1 MEFKP
6 VRKNILIAQV
16 ERAKT
21 TLSGIIIEGARSV
34 ANNETG
40 RVLAIGSEVTL
51 VEVGDE
57 VLLDWAKGNVI
68 KLDGEQRVVINEDHI
83 MAVLG

>member
-57 VLLDWAKGNVI
+57 VLLDWAKSSPVT
-68 KLDGEQRVVINEDHI
+68 LDGQQRVVINEDNI
-83 MAVLG
+83 MAVIG